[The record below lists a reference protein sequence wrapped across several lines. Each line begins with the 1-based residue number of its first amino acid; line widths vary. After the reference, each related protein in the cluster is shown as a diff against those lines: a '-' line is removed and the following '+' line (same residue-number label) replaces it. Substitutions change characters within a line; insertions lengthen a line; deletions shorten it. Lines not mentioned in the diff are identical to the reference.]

1 MQTMD
6 TSNHVTSHPKKKKVS
21 HQSSSARRWRDSS
34 FDLTKPEKVG
44 KITWHEP
51 GKSQH
56 ISHHWRKRNSSS
68 PLSFQ
73 LSLGRKYNNCW
84 YFGEVILSSTRDL
97 GVFKWTMSKPRIDLV
112 TFRPEVEVQT
122 HDAMPRNSCVSILW
136 SYPQPT
142 EGTPGPGVSGCI
154 LVDSSF
160 SRLAF

>member
-6 TSNHVTSHPKKKKVS
+6 TSNHVTSHPKKKKKVS

-84 YFGEVILSSTRDL
+84 YFGEVILPSTRDL

-112 TFRPEVEVQT
+112 TFRPEVEVPDSWCHAQKQLCFNPLVLPST
-122 HDAMPRNSCVSILW
+122 HWRHAWARCVW
-136 SYPQPT
+136 VYFGAQ
-142 EGTPGPGVSGCI
+142 
-154 LVDSSF
+154 
-160 SRLAF
+160 